1 MQSQICPV
9 CRKAERAPASQP
21 GWPRPYRSCC
31 PLQALMGLRRAEG
44 SWWSRQKAAG
54 GPEATRFAV
63 VILPAKG
70 DTTTDRAEVRS
81 MAWSCQG
88 RVTSSPSPSCL
99 PGTAS
104 SGTHGHLGHTALY
117 RTVTAVEH
125 VELSLEDGREALLVM
140 EKTLGNV
147 GTV

>member
-1 MQSQICPV
+1 MQSQVCPV
-9 CRKAERAPASQP
+9 CRKAERASASQP
-21 GWPRPYRSCC
+21 ARPRPYRSCC

-44 SWWSRQKAAG
+44 SWWSQQKAAG
-54 GPEATRFAV
+54 GPEATRFVV
-63 VILPAKG
+63 VIPPAKG

-81 MAWSCQG
+81 MARSCQG
-88 RVTSSPSPSCL
+88 RVTPSPSPSCS

-104 SGTHGHLGHTALY
+104 SGTHRQPGHTALH

-125 VELSLEDGREALLVM
+125 VELSLKDGQEASLVM

-147 GTV
+147 GTL